1 MPKCIYSFRR
11 CFKNFEGVIKGIGIN
26 RRKGVGALKTIEAL
40 ERKLDQLMKEPSN
53 SQIFNDVGVL
63 LYQVKDWKNA
73 EMYFLKAYQLNPTSA
88 DILYNYAVTL
98 HHLGHLKKAIPIYEA
113 YLELSHKDKEVIQK
127 MGNCYYQLGEYQ
139 LAAKMY
145 E

>member
-1 MPKCIYSFRR
+1 M
-11 CFKNFEGVIKGIGIN
+11 
-26 RRKGVGALKTIEAL
+26 KTIEAL